1 MCRAA
6 LPLSL
11 SLSRHRLY
19 CTVLYTAEST
29 VHRGGILA
37 ITLAP
42 WHYQQTCKSCLTMFR
57 MVSTILG
64 EGLLFGQQTYSIIET
79 KSPISE
85 NLKLTLSAS
94 IVHSINHSEH
104 SQTSLTRLISSMAAW
119 PPINGPNN
127 VDISPAGQSGTLM
140 QSYNFFL
147 LFLHRMF
154 FHKIT
159 NIIFFYMYV
168 LIFQEWYKYGQG
180 SFIHNSH
187 V

>member
-37 ITLAP
+37 IKLAP
-42 WHYQQTCKSCLTMFR
+42 WHYQQTCKLCLTMFR

-64 EGLLFGQQTYSIIET
+64 EGLLYPAKILET
-79 KSPISE
+79 ESPISE
-85 NLKLTLSAS
+85 NLELTLSAS
-94 IVHSINHSEH
+94 IKHSINHSEH
-104 SQTSLTRLISSMAAW
+104 SQTLLTRLISSMAAW

-159 NIIFFYMYV
+159 NIIFFYM
-168 LIFQEWYKYGQG
+168 F
-180 SFIHNSH
+180 
-187 V
+187 